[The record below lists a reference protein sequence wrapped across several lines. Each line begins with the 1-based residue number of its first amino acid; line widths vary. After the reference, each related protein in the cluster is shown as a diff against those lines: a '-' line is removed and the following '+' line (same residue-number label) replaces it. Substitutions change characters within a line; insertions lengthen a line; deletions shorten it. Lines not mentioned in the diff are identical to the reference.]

1 LINLFVSHLIVSP
14 SKTVIDFGYE
24 VAEISKYLDWIG
36 VMTYDYFGN
45 WDKETGHVA
54 PLYDHS
60 EVSNVFFNTNYTL
73 NYWIE
78 LGASPSKIIM
88 GLPMYG
94 QSFTLEDPQVNGL
107 NAKSKGPGEAGEFTR
122 QGGFLAFYE
131 VCNNNIFKS
140 TNTFSLKCSV
150 LNR

>member
-1 LINLFVSHLIVSP
+1 
-14 SKTVIDFGYE
+14 
-24 VAEISKYLDWIG
+24 
-36 VMTYDYFGN
+36 MTYDYFGN

-54 PLYDHS
+54 PMYAHS
-60 EVSNVFFNTNYTL
+60 EVSNVFFNTNFTL

-131 VCNNNIFKS
+131 VCNNIILKS
-140 TNTFSLKCSV
+140 TSLFSLQMFCFKRIDLSTNETRWMDRGSRSRGSNGTIR
-150 LNR
+150 LQK